1 MRFVTFEVRKMNSMM
16 KHLMIGFAIA
26 VVLFR
31 GAQAAAPTAQE
42 IVAAVDAARNPGQ
55 GFRVT
60 DVLTEYINGKP
71 QSSVQLVIFVRQNKA
86 TKQYDNLVRYVLPAR
101 DAGKMVLMNGTN
113 MWFYDPSSKSSVRIS
128 PQQRLLGQASNGDVA
143 TVNLAKDYKATLLGE
158 ETLLDADRQN
168 KDCWHLELKAAS
180 DEAVYSRV
188 EFWVE
193 KGTYRQIKGKF
204 YSDSGRLLKIAYY
217 HKFTQ
222 QLGRMA
228 PSETIVIDSV
238 NQNLVTTMA
247 VSDMQARDVPDSW
260 FQRDYLPRLKAE

>member
-1 MRFVTFEVRKMNSMM
+1 MHCTIKNIVF
-16 KHLMIGFAIA
+16 GFALA
-26 VVLFR
+26 LLLFE
-31 GAQAAAPTAQE
+31 AARAASPTGQE

-55 GFRVT
+55 GFRVM
-60 DVLTEYINGKP
+60 DVLTEYVGGKQ
-71 QSSVQLVIFVRQNKA
+71 QSSMQLVIFVRQNKA
-86 TKQYDNLVRYVLPAR
+86 TRQYDNLVRYITPAR

-113 MWFYDPSSKSSVRIS
+113 MWFYDPSSKASVRIS

-143 TVNLAKDYKATLLGE
+143 TVNLAKDYTSTLLGE

-180 DEAVYSRV
+180 DEAVYSRI
-188 EFWVE
+188 EYWVE
-193 KGTYRQIKGKF
+193 KGTYRQVKGKF
-204 YSDSGRLLKIAYY
+204 YSDSGRLLKIAYF

-247 VSDMQARDVPDSW
+247 VSDTQARDVPDSW